1 MRAILLVPVAM
12 ALGASAQTD
21 LGGKVGFNY
30 QFQSVTLGDDAPAG
44 TEEPR
49 AADGPGFH
57 VGVFAAHDLSERL
70 YLRPELLY
78 STRSSSAS
86 LSSSTTVLDV
96 TTKVDAETR
105 SNLSYLELPLML
117 GIRVSEKLS
126 LQAGPAFGFLLGS
139 TTKVTG
145 TSSVTTSG
153 ETVTTSLDATDS
165 STDGLNTMEVAGVVG
180 LGYRMD
186 NGLDL
191 GLRYWRGFTTLEE
204 NTDLTKTH
212 QNVVQVSL
220 GYAFLRDRTN

>member
-1 MRAILLVPVAM
+1 MMNMRAIFLLPMAM
-12 ALGASAQTD
+12 AFGAYAQTD
-21 LGGKVGFNY
+21 LGGKAGFNY
-30 QFQSVTLGDDAPAG
+30 QFQSVSLGDDAPAG
-44 TEEPR
+44 AEEPT

-57 VGVFAAHDLSERL
+57 VGVFAAHDLSEKL
-70 YLRPELLY
+70 HLRGELLY

-139 TTKVTG
+139 KTKVTG

-180 LGYRMD
+180 LGYRME

-191 GLRYWRGFTTLEE
+191 GLRYWRGFTTLEA
-204 NTDLTKTH
+204 DPALTSTH
-212 QNVVQVSL
+212 QNVLQFSL
-220 GYAFLRDRTN
+220 GYAFLRQ